1 MNTLTEINNNG
12 LIVLGLVNVVAVIDT
27 RLDPTMSIISI
38 VVGCLNAYVSFRLE
52 SYAVTFLMIC
62 LIIRNII
69 IIDRFFGKQN

>member
-1 MNTLTEINNNG
+1 MNTLTEVNNNG
-12 LIVLGLVNVVAVIDT
+12 LIVLGLVNVVAAIDT

-38 VVGCLNAYVSFRLE
+38 LVSCLNAYVSFRLE

-69 IIDRFFGKQN
+69 ILDRIFGIQS